1 MADRFIKNLAKPLLN
16 EERRWGFSRENGT
29 GSLLVRMGK
38 VEGQGKCMKCFP
50 SQHFVFPETTIQS
63 PQVGRRILKV
73 LFLCNIQP
81 VGRDFGIAALG
92 GGARGLE
99 QSCSRLGTAVMA
111 DKAGESLRYIPI
123 ERRLGPDGGMVVA
136 EGAPKCPD
144 RLEPVS

>member
-16 EERRWGFSRENGT
+16 EERRWGFSCDNGT

-50 SQHFVFPETTIQS
+50 SQHFAFPETTIES
-63 PQVGRRILKV
+63 PQVGLRILKV

-81 VGRDFGIAALG
+81 VGRHLGIAAPG

-99 QSCSRLGTAVMA
+99 QSCGRLGTAVLA
-111 DKAGESLRYIPI
+111 DKAGESLR
-123 ERRLGPDGGMVVA
+123 
-136 EGAPKCPD
+136 
-144 RLEPVS
+144 